1 MNCSITDFPVIHR
14 IWEFAQTHTH
24 WVSDAIQSFYPLS
37 PTSPLAL
44 SLPGIRVFS
53 SASTLCISIGAS
65 ASVPPMNIQ
74 GWFPLGLTG
83 LISLLSKGI
92 LSVFS
97 STTIRKHQFFSAQP
111 SLWCSSHICTLPLE
125 KPHVC
130 LVAHLCSTLCN
141 PVDYSPPG
149 SWVHG
154 ILQARILEWVAIP
167 ISRGSSPP
175 RDWPALQADS
185 LPWDPPGKTVA
196 LTTMDLCQQ
205 SDISVF

>member
-1 MNCSITDFPVIHR
+1 MPIESVMPSNHFILCHPLLLLPSVFP
-14 IWEFAQTHTH
+14 
-24 WVSDAIQSFYPLS
+24 S
-37 PTSPLAL
+37 
-44 SLPGIRVFS
+44 IRVFS
-53 SASTLCISIGAS
+53 NESTLCISIGAS

-83 LISLLSKGI
+83 LISLLSKEI
-92 LSVFS
+92 LRVFS
-97 STTIRKHQFFSAQP
+97 STTIRKHQVFSAQP
-111 SLWCSSHICTLPLE
+111 SLWCSSHICTWPLE

-141 PVDYSPPG
+141 LVDYSPPG

-175 RDWPALQADS
+175 RDWPGSPALQADS
-185 LPWDPPGKTVA
+185 LPWDPPGKTAA
-196 LTTMDLCQQ
+196 LTTVDLCQQ
-205 SDISVF
+205 SDVSVFKYAV